1 LEIMYKQLDK
11 EKSLLQEKL
20 IENEEQLK
28 EI

>member
-1 LEIMYKQLDK
+1 MYKQLDK